1 MRRPR
6 LLLVGDHAVVGDALG
21 NILQW
26 NYDVQSSARHGL
38 ELVEAV
44 RRFRPD
50 VIVAD
55 LDRPGLNFHDAVRQL
70 TSVVGRDAKIVIL
83 TMNGD
88 PEDASEAFRAGGAGY
103 VLKHSARLELHLAIE
118 EVLQGRSYLTSDI
131 TNRVLA
137 SLAASGERTTELTAR
152 QRTVLRLIAQG
163 RRTIDIAAILD
174 MPAGTIET
182 DRDDLLTELG
192 LGSTAE
198 LVQYAIEHGYA
209 VH

>member
-6 LLLVGDHAVVGDALG
+6 LLLVGDHTVVGETLG

-26 NYDVQSSARHGL
+26 NYDVQSSARHGV

-55 LDRPGLNFHDAVRQL
+55 LDTPGMNFHDAVRQL
-70 TSVVGRDAKIVIL
+70 KSEAGLDAKIVFL

-88 PEDASEAFRAGGAGY
+88 PEVASEAFRAGGAGY
-103 VLKHSARLELHLAIE
+103 VLKHSATAELHLAIE

-137 SLAASGERTTELTAR
+137 ALAASGERPDRAHR
-152 QRTVLRLIAQG
+152 P
-163 RRTIDIAAILD
+163 AAHRAAAHR
-174 MPAGTIET
+174 AGPPH
-182 DRDDLLTELG
+182 D
-192 LGSTAE
+192 
-198 LVQYAIEHGYA
+198 
-209 VH
+209 